1 MDYVERR
8 TVVIDPYYN
17 QGPAYGADYGYDSN
31 GWLVFAGLMIFF
43 TGLWNLFEGFI
54 ALFRSAYFSGTPVVG
69 SLVFW
74 SCVWIAIGVLQMA
87 AAYAI
92 FSGAN
97 WARWFGI
104 VLVGASALIHMASI
118 PIYPWWSTIVVAFDA
133 LILYALAV
141 RWPREEKDTTQP
153 AAG

>member
-1 MDYVERR
+1 MSYIEKPAIV
-8 TVVIDPYYN
+8 DPYY
-17 QGPAYGADYGYDSN
+17 GTVTYADYDFEPN

-43 TGLWNLFEGFI
+43 TGMWNVFEGII
-54 ALFRSAYFSGTPVVG
+54 AFFRSSYFSGAPIFGNLVVWA
-69 SLVFW
+69 SI
-74 SCVWIAIGVLQMA
+74 WIAIGILQMS

-92 FSGAN
+92 FAGRS

-104 VLVGASALIHMASI
+104 VLVSISALIHMASI
-118 PIYPWWSTIVVAFDA
+118 PIYPWWSMFIVAFDA

-141 RWPREEKDTTQP
+141 HWRRPAEAT

>member
-1 MDYVERR
+1 MSYVERP
-8 TVVIDPYYN
+8 VVGDPYYD
-17 QGPAYGADYGYDSN
+17 AAVYDEGEPN

-43 TGLWNLFEGFI
+43 VGLWNAFEGFI
-54 ALFRSAYFSGTPVVG
+54 GLFRSAYFTGTPVFG
-69 SLVFW
+69 TLAFW
-74 SCVWIAIGVLQMA
+74 SVVWIAFGILEMS

-92 FSGAN
+92 FAGRS

-104 VLVGASALIHMASI
+104 ILVGANALVHMLSI
-118 PIYPWWSTIVVAFDA
+118 PLYPWWSIFIIVFNG

-141 RWPREEKDTTQP
+141 RWHPRIET

>member
-1 MDYVERR
+1 MSYAERR
-8 TVVIDPYYN
+8 AMTGDPYYD
-17 QGPAYGADYGYDSN
+17 QASYGYVYDYGATGS

-43 TGLWNLFEGFI
+43 TGLWNAVEGFI
-54 ALFRSAYFSGTPVVG
+54 GLFRSAYFTGTPIVG

-74 SCVWIAIGVLQMA
+74 SCVWIGLGILEMS

-92 FSGAN
+92 FSGRN

-118 PIYPWWSTIVVAFDA
+118 PLYPWWSMFMVAFDA
-133 LILYALAV
+133 LIIYALAV
-141 RWPREEKDTTQP
+141 HWRPNES
-153 AAG
+153 AVG

>member
-1 MDYVERR
+1 MADYVERR
-8 TVVIDPYYN
+8 TVVIDPYYDA
-17 QGPAYGADYGYDSN
+17 PAYGGDYGYESS

-43 TGLWNLFEGFI
+43 TGLWNGFEGFI

-69 SLVFW
+69 TLVFW
-74 SCVWIAIGVLQMA
+74 SVVWIGLGILQIS

-92 FSGAN
+92 FSGRN

-104 VLVGASALIHMASI
+104 VLVAGSTLIHMASI
-118 PIYPWWSTIVVAFDA
+118 PLYPWWSIIVIAFNL

-141 RWPREEKDTTQP
+141 HWPHEEKEPQ
-153 AAG
+153 AAGS